1 MDQAD
6 RFLKTLLPIA
16 VESALESAPWA
27 NARAAAIA
35 LDSKLALQDAQPC
48 FQPLLQVL
56 HAERVWADA
65 PRGVPSA
72 SFACYKSFL
81 FEPEPVEYAEVGL
94 ADAMVPQGF
103 HFTAELTNQHAADRA
118 GAYHLSQTLQR
129 WHAAALGDIDPAEVH
144 RAIEQ
149 LTALHARVE
158 IEQWVPSTGIRA
170 FARPFLDKF
179 RGLFGGSPSDQR
191 KINDLEKISN
201 TAKRR
206 MREQTL
212 GWLAQDTCDAAKSAE
227 FGTGIERAARDYL
240 RAQLRIHNVGLSS
253 AYVQRPMKKMTRS
266 TVKKA
271 QSILDLMQKDA
282 ADLLIPGATLAERA
296 DCRSTLHFE
305 NAFLRDIGT
314 LTTKLMQPLNKFL
327 RTPSEGKKWNEGDIQ
342 GFQENYAAALRD
354 AVIHVN
360 RVVEFLKTSEASM
373 VPSETTTAATT
384 AAPSPQQQS
393 EWDLAQSD
401 IGADGGQAERAQQ
414 VQEFVSAVLQSI
426 LEPAASDAPAVD
438 VIRANWT
445 ERSLLFGEALAET
458 DESPPAAPLPIA
470 QQHLTWWNALQASDA
485 PINPKTAD
493 AQQFTQ
499 DIYWAVH
506 DYARTHCFQRTKE

>member
-1 MDQAD
+1 MDQVD

-16 VESALESAPWA
+16 VESAMESAPWA

-48 FQPLLQVL
+48 FQPLLKVL
-56 HAERVWADA
+56 HAERAWADT
-65 PRGVPSA
+65 PPGVPSA

-81 FEPEPVEYAEVGL
+81 FEPKPVEYAEVGL

-103 HFTAELTNQHAADRA
+103 HFTAELTNQHASDRA

-129 WHAAALGDIDPAEVH
+129 WHAAAFGDIDPAEVH

-158 IEQWVPSTGIRA
+158 IEHWVPSTGIRA

-179 RGLFGGSPSDQR
+179 RALFGGSPSDQR
-191 KINDLEKISN
+191 KISELEKNSN

-212 GWLAQDTCDAAKSAE
+212 GWLAQDACDEAKSAE
-227 FGTGIERAARDYL
+227 FANGIAQAARDYL

-253 AYVQRPMKKMTRS
+253 AYVERPTKKMTQS

-271 QSILDLMQKDA
+271 LSILQIMREDA
-282 ADLLIPGATLAERA
+282 ADLLIPGAKLAERA
-296 DCRSTLHFE
+296 VDCAGTLHFE
-305 NAFLRDIGT
+305 NAFLRDIEP
-314 LTTKLMQPLNKFL
+314 LTTKLMQPLKKFL
-327 RTPSEGKKWNEGDIQ
+327 RTPPEGKKWNQQDIQ
-342 GFQENYAAALRD
+342 EFQAAYTV
-354 AVIHVN
+354 AVFEAGAHVN
-360 RVVEFLKTSEASM
+360 RVEKFMITPKASM
-373 VPSETTTAATT
+373 IPPETTAAT
-384 AAPSPQQQS
+384 AVPSPQQQS